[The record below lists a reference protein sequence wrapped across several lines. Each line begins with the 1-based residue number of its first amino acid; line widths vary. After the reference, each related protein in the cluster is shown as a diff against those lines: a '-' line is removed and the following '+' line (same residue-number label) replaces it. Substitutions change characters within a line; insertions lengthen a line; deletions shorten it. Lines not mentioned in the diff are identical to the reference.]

1 MTSTSGE
8 NGEAPRGASSAALK
22 GALLIGLA
30 VIVGLF
36 LLQRADDDP
45 NTSAT
50 GGTTKPPASAT
61 TTTVARATTTT
72 STVPASPAKT
82 PAELSVIVLNGGA
95 ATGQAAEMSNALTTA
110 GYTNQTAAN
119 NWEDHSQQ
127 GNSVLCKPGRQREAV
142 ALSQQTAL
150 QGSTIGDYPEPVPS
164 AVPAD
169 NDCIVVV
176 GAAAG
181 GTTTTTAAT
190 ATS

>member
-1 MTSTSGE
+1 MTSTSEG
-8 NGEAPRGASSAALK
+8 NGEPPRGASSAALK

-30 VIVGLF
+30 IIVGLF

-45 NTSAT
+45 NTSA

-61 TTTVARATTTT
+61 TTTVPRATTTT

-82 PAELSVIVLNGGA
+82 PGELSVIVLNGGA

-119 NWEDHSQQ
+119 NWENHSQQ

>member
-1 MTSTSGE
+1 MTSTSESGE
-8 NGEAPRGASSAALK
+8 PPRGASSAALK

-45 NTSAT
+45 NTSAS
-50 GGTTKPPASAT
+50 GGTTKPPAGST
-61 TTTVARATTTT
+61 TTTVPAATTTT
-72 STVPASPAKT
+72 STVPASPPKQ
-82 PAELSVIVLNGGA
+82 PAELALIVLNGGA
-95 ATGQAAEMSNALTTA
+95 ATGKAKEMENALTAA

-119 NWEDHSQQ
+119 NWEDHTQQ

-150 QGSTIGDYPEPVPS
+150 QGSTIGDYPDPVPGT
-164 AVPAD
+164 VPAD

-176 GAAAG
+176 GAAGDA
-181 GTTTTTAAT
+181 TTTTVAAAT
-190 ATS
+190 S

>member
-1 MTSTSGE
+1 MTSTSEG
-8 NGEAPRGASSAALK
+8 NGEPPRGASSAALK

-36 LLQRADDDP
+36 LLQRADDD
-45 NTSAT
+45 NTSA
-50 GGTTKPPASAT
+50 GNSTTKPTET
-61 TTTVARATTTT
+61 TTTTAPRATTTT

-119 NWEDHSQQ
+119 NWEGHSQQ
-127 GNSVLCKPGRQREAV
+127 GNTVLCKPGRQREAV

-164 AVPAD
+164 PVPAD

-181 GTTTTTAAT
+181 GTTTTTAAA